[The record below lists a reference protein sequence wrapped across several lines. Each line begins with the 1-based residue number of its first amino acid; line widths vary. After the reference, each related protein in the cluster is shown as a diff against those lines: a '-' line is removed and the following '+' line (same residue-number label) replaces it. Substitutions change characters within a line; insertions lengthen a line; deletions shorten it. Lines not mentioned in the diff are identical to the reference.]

1 MKSDIIEYIKNCPT
15 CQIKKT
21 TRQRTKE
28 PMTITDTSRRPFEKL
43 SLDFIGPL
51 PLTIN
56 GNQYALVIQDDL
68 TKFTLVKA
76 TPTHDTQIVAKTLIE
91 IFCIFGIPRKLRTDK
106 DVVFCSAFITEINN
120 RLRIQKLEYT
130 PYHPESNGA
139 VERTNA
145 SLKEDLKIRI
155 NVKRNDWD
163 YYLLETT
170 YSFNSAVHNS
180 TGHTPFELL
189 FGYEP
194 PINTPEQP
202 TLTYEKY
209 LEQQK
214 EILKD
219 LHTAARQKQV
229 KTKKETK
236 TKYDKTAHER
246 NFQIGEFVKLKS
258 RNTQTT
264 RGALSNPYEG
274 PYKIVKANYPNI
286 IIEVDKKLQTFHAN
300 RLIPYESNEIPIAQ
314 ASTSKISYISSILTY
329 LLIIM
334 IPTTKVFEYV
344 REIEHK
350 SGLFNNFQGYIG
362 NHVSDYTLITGF
374 NLEHI
379 NQNILLL
386 QRIRENIDA
395 LINMNQLNETLDN
408 EKIIIEEIQ
417 NRYINLQTSTNTQ
430 NTKRKK
436 TQLLLLGDATAL
448 GLIGRLLAS
457 KNSDIAELQRDD
469 ASLTHAVRN
478 NIYILNNTV
487 NNFQKEM
494 QRIQYNEQQFN
505 KNLQDLSK
513 LINRIESKNKLIHVK
528 QLILNVKQLFLQIT
542 LITDNLLMTLQ
553 SAILLAKRQLL
564 HPAVLNTKLI
574 KEALL
579 SFKIPPSRIL
589 PILIYPDSPDTIV
602 TQYNNFCSIETEIH
616 HNNLLFSVTIPLIE
630 NNNYTQ
636 YELIPF
642 PFANQ
647 YPSNELFTIIP
658 SHHILLYS
666 QQSSTFALFNG
677 LPNCIQISQTYKIC
691 ILHHMQNT
699 LAGPYEIGLLL
710 EDSTQC

>member
-1 MKSDIIEYIKNCPT
+1 M
-15 CQIKKT
+15 
-21 TRQRTKE
+21 R
-28 PMTITDTSRRPFEKL
+28 
-43 SLDFIGPL
+43 
-51 PLTIN
+51 
-56 GNQYALVIQDDL
+56 
-68 TKFTLVKA
+68 
-76 TPTHDTQIVAKTLIE
+76 
-91 IFCIFGIPRKLRTDK
+91 
-106 DVVFCSAFITEINN
+106 
-120 RLRIQKLEYT
+120 
-130 PYHPESNGA
+130 
-139 VERTNA
+139 
-145 SLKEDLKIRI
+145 KIRI
-155 NVKRNDWD
+155 
-163 YYLLETT
+163 
-170 YSFNSAVHNS
+170 
-180 TGHTPFELL
+180 
-189 FGYEP
+189 
-194 PINTPEQP
+194 
-202 TLTYEKY
+202 
-209 LEQQK
+209 
-214 EILKD
+214 
-219 LHTAARQKQV
+219 
-229 KTKKETK
+229 
-236 TKYDKTAHER
+236 
-246 NFQIGEFVKLKS
+246 
-258 RNTQTT
+258 
-264 RGALSNPYEG
+264 
-274 PYKIVKANYPNI
+274 
-286 IIEVDKKLQTFHAN
+286 KKLTVENKSPTDMRGKH
-300 RLIPYESNEIPIAQ
+300 
-314 ASTSKISYISSILTY
+314 TS
-329 LLIIM
+329 
-334 IPTTKVFEYV
+334 
-344 REIEHK
+344 
-350 SGLFNNFQGYIG
+350 
-362 NHVSDYTLITGF
+362 
-374 NLEHI
+374 
-379 NQNILLL
+379 
-386 QRIRENIDA
+386 
-395 LINMNQLNETLDN
+395 DN